1 MHAPLERHPTSLGL
15 LIGVVGG
22 LGFLL
27 LAVLASIVASVAS
40 ADADRWAV
48 HSLMVRQ
55 ATEHLFSLI
64 QDAETGQRGFLLTH
78 DPNFLAP
85 FRTGRSQIEIDLG
98 VVGAIQPEPNGAVAR
113 DKLEA

>member
-64 QDAETGQRGFLLTH
+64 
-78 DPNFLAP
+78 
-85 FRTGRSQIEIDLG
+85 
-98 VVGAIQPEPNGAVAR
+98 
-113 DKLEA
+113 